1 MFAFTKVRTVRRKVV
16 INVPKDGEGFDLA
29 PRLRHVGDP
38 FRRPTRAPVAY
49 NRKFFQGIITNI
61 EDLVDEEK
69 KPITFTKEFL
79 ADFVAVD
86 YVLAALQRE
95 YITCTVAAGRG
106 N

>member
-1 MFAFTKVRTVRRKVV
+1 MFAFTKVKTVRRKVV
-16 INVPKDGEGFDLA
+16 INVPRDGEGFDLA
-29 PRLRHVGDP
+29 PV
-38 FRRPTRAPVAY
+38 FVTWEIRPSSDETPVAY

-61 EDLVDEEK
+61 EDLVDEQK
-69 KPITFTKEFL
+69 QPIAFSKEFL
-79 ADFVAVD
+79 ADFIAVD